1 METKPLI
8 SPSQFA
14 GCDLRVGVILSAQSL
29 HGARKPAYVL
39 QVDFGALGTLKSTAQ
54 LAGDY
59 TAEELVGR
67 HIVAVVNFPPKQVG
81 KHQSRCLVLGA
92 VSEGHVTLL
101 ELNRNVAP
109 GTPIA

>member
-1 METKPLI
+1 MEAKPLI

-14 GCDLRVGVILSAQSL
+14 GCDLRVGVILSAQAL

-92 VSEGHVTLL
+92 VAEGHVTLL
-101 ELNRNVAP
+101 EPNRDVAP

>member
-14 GCDLRVGVILSAQSL
+14 GCDLRVGVILSAQTL
-29 HGARKPAYVL
+29 QGARKPAYVL
-39 QVDFGALGTLKSTAQ
+39 KVDFGVLGTLKSTAQ

-59 TAEELVGR
+59 TAKELEGKR
-67 HIVAVVNFPPKQVG
+67 IVAVVNFPPKQVG

-92 VSEGHVTLL
+92 VSGGHVTLL
-101 ELNRNVAP
+101 ELNRNVVP